1 MERSESRD
9 RFSRY
14 KVGLGRNPW
23 PRSLKLVK
31 IFGHLAEGSQH
42 GRVAEIPQVRIARPL
57 ERQRAGMFRLARHGF
72 GSPDGRRL
80 VRALLRL
87 AGGDAF
93 IGPDERQ
100 RDVI

>member
-1 MERSESRD
+1 MAAI
-9 RFSRY
+9 F
-14 KVGLGRNPW
+14 
-23 PRSLKLVK
+23 KLVR
-31 IFGHLAEGSQH
+31 ILWHLGKCLH
-42 GRVAEIPQVRIARPL
+42 VGRVAEIPHVGIARTL
-57 ERQRAGMFRLARHGF
+57 KRQRAGMFGLARHGF